1 MCARPY
7 LGSGETGPKDR
18 VTALGVYDLEGVCVC
33 VCVLMARSGGVGCR
47 QPFIWSDT
55 DLNEMSANH
64 IPLASTQGMEKLK
77 SITFETFS

>member
-1 MCARPY
+1 MPGPT
-7 LGSGETGPKDR
+7 LGSGETGQKDR
-18 VTALGVYDLEGVCVC
+18 VTALGVYDLGC
-33 VCVLMARSGGVGCR
+33 VCVLVARSGGVGGR
-47 QPFIWSDT
+47 QPFIWCDT

>member
-1 MCARPY
+1 M
-7 LGSGETGPKDR
+7 
-18 VTALGVYDLEGVCVC
+18 
-33 VCVLMARSGGVGCR
+33 CVLTARSGGVGCR
-47 QPFIWSDT
+47 QPFIWCDT

>member
-1 MCARPY
+1 MPGST

-33 VCVLMARSGGVGCR
+33 VLTARSGGVGCR
-47 QPFIWSDT
+47 QPFIWCDT

-64 IPLASTQGMEKLK
+64 KPLASTQGMEKLK